1 MDEAGWAR
9 DAARE
14 ALADV
19 TPDRLRERLYDRL
32 EDAAMAPGVLT
43 LLAARATGRDNPQTG
58 LERRAA
64 GVQLI
69 YDGLQ
74 LTRTLARDPPW
85 TEDGSSDDADV
96 DILAAELLVA
106 RGFSLL
112 ASTQAAEQAVE
123 TVRAF
128 GRDETNRELGH
139 PTQPLADRSLEADV
153 FELAIIAGVTAVDL
167 PPPASA
173 RSFAVDLAA
182 SFDDGLP
189 AAPALLSEP
198 AVEALEDLVADR
210 PRASAPERIWAG
222 SGATD
227 P

>member
-1 MDEAGWAR
+1 MDEAGRAR
-9 DAARE
+9 DAARD

-19 TPDRLRERLYDRL
+19 TPARLRERLYDRL
-32 EDAAMAPGVLT
+32 ADAAVAPGVLT
-43 LLAARATGRDNPQTG
+43 LLAARATGRDAARPG

-74 LTRTLARDPPW
+74 LTRRLARDPPW
-85 TEDGSSDDADV
+85 GREPESDDADL
-96 DILAAELLVA
+96 DILAADVLVG

-112 ASTQAAEQAVE
+112 ADTEAADKAVE

-128 GRDETNRELGH
+128 GRDETNREMGR
-139 PTQPLADRSLEADV
+139 PDRSLADRTLEADV
-153 FELAIIAGVTAVDL
+153 FELAIVAGVSAVGA
-167 PPPASA
+167 PAPTGA
-173 RSFAVDLAA
+173 RAFAVDLAA

-198 AVEALEDLVADR
+198 AVEALETLVADR
-210 PRASAPERIWAG
+210 TQATTPERIWAG